1 MYSDGRSSITIQ
13 TAYLKHNADDAGKV
27 CFMFLQSSAAFHS
40 EGWTCHVYVA
50 DWIPADMT
58 MAFN

>member
-1 MYSDGRSSITIQ
+1 MADHQLQYRQPILSIMQ
-13 TAYLKHNADDAGKV
+13 MMQV

-40 EGWTCHVYVA
+40 ERWTCHVYVA